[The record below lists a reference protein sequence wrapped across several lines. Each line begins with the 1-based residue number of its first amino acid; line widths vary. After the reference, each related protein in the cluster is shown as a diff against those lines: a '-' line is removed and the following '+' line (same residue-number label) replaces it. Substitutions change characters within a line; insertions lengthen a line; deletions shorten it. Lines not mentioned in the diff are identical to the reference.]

1 MVRDCQV
8 WWRLQLLPRRDT
20 GRRIC
25 PQPPPRDASVRTP
38 ARGSGVRRCS
48 PRQARPCGGRE
59 LPVWSA
65 ERCPVPPPETGQGS
79 SESWP
84 CVLAM
89 RTTLPLA
96 RWSWN
101 HAACDS
107 PVAAPLSVS
116 SLGTSPP
123 GFFSHPALWSGT
135 DRSPFQTPV
144 SWASGRWCVARSW
157 RGLKL
162 EPQPPSPRSGP
173 RGPRV
178 PGVRWGVGEQRGR

>member
-1 MVRDCQV
+1 M
-8 WWRLQLLPRRDT
+8 
-20 GRRIC
+20 
-25 PQPPPRDASVRTP
+25 
-38 ARGSGVRRCS
+38 
-48 PRQARPCGGRE
+48 
-59 LPVWSA
+59 WSA
-65 ERCPVPPPETGQGS
+65 ERCPVPPPPPETGGGS

-123 GFFSHPALWSGT
+123 GFFSHPALRSGT